1 MMQSPMVLRTHVLS
15 LAVFA
20 WLGICGMAMPQGV
33 AVASPSSP
41 VRDQLRARIEAAQV
55 PSTASV
61 QGESLHAWDPL
72 LRFYTQRA
80 FQPVWIGED
89 GLLPHTEEFVQML
102 RQSGREGL
110 KPVAYHLPTIETLV
124 TELGQPWD
132 GESSQAQRRMVALE
146 LLLTD
151 AYFMYGA
158 HAFAGQIDPQMLGEV
173 WFADRTAI
181 DLVTPL
187 QLALETNSAAAFL
200 SQLRPIHRGYT
211 GLKKAWADYQDIAAR
226 GGWPTV
232 ADGPALQKGDHG
244 ARVEALRS
252 RLLSTGDLAQ
262 GSVQNGE
269 VFDAALEEALQKFQ
283 QRHGLADDGVVGA
296 STLAA
301 LNIPVGTRIRQI
313 ELNMERWRWLP
324 PDLGDRYI
332 LVNIANF
339 ALDVVENGQSVLTMR
354 VVAGKPTRRTPF
366 FSAQMTYV
374 VLSPHWYV
382 PPTIAIQD
390 KLPLIRRDPRYA
402 ARQNLK
408 IFRDGPGGTTR
419 VDPGAIDWSSVSARN
434 FPYRLRQDPGPRNA
448 LGRVKFMFPNPYHVY
463 LHDTPSRELFAK
475 AERAFSSGC
484 IRLEKPI
491 ELAEYLLRDDPR
503 WSRQSILSSIEKGR
517 EQVVHLQA
525 PIPVYL
531 FYWTAWTSDEGVV
544 HFRKDIYE
552 RDSMLDRALRKAVPS
567 APGEEGTV
575 EMVMKHP

>member
-1 MMQSPMVLRTHVLS
+1 MMQSPMVLRTHILS
-15 LAVFA
+15 LAVLA
-20 WLGICGMAMPQGV
+20 WLSICGMAMPQGM
-33 AVASPSSP
+33 AVASP
-41 VRDQLRARIEAAQV
+41 VRDQLRARIEAAKV
-55 PSTASV
+55 PSTVSIHS
-61 QGESLHAWDPL
+61 ESLYAWEL
-72 LRFYTQRA
+72 LVRFYTQRA
-80 FQPVWIGED
+80 FQPAWVGED
-89 GLLPHTEEFVQML
+89 GLLPHTEKFVQMI

-110 KPVAYHLPTIETLV
+110 KPVAYHLPTIETLI
-124 TELGQPWD
+124 TERGQPRD
-132 GESSQAQRRMVALE
+132 REFSQTQRHGVALE

-151 AYFMYGA
+151 AYFMYA
-158 HAFAGQIDPQMLGEV
+158 SHALTGRIDPKILGEV
-173 WFADRTAI
+173 WSADRAAI
-181 DLVTPL
+181 DLATPL
-187 QLALETNSAAAFL
+187 QQALETDSVAAFL
-200 SQLRPIHRGYT
+200 SQLRPIHRGYA
-211 GLKKAWADYQDIAAR
+211 GLQKAWGRYQDIAAR
-226 GGWPTV
+226 GGWPTI

-244 ARVEALRS
+244 ARVEALKG
-252 RLLSTGDLAQ
+252 RLLSTGDLEQ
-262 GSVQNGE
+262 GSVQSGE

-283 QRHGLADDGVVGA
+283 QRHGLAADGVVGA

-301 LNIPVGTRIRQI
+301 LNVPVGARIRQI

-324 PDLGDRYI
+324 QDLGERYI

-390 KLPLIRRDPRYA
+390 KLPLIRRDPKYM

-408 IFRDGPGGTTR
+408 IFSDGPGGATR
-419 VDPGAIDWSSVSARN
+419 VDPRAIDWSSVSARN

-503 WSRQSILSSIEKGR
+503 WSRQSILSSIDRGR
-517 EQVVHLQA
+517 EQVVHLPA
-525 PIPVYL
+525 PIPVHL
-531 FYWTAWTSDEGVV
+531 FYWTTWMSDEGVV

-552 RDSMLDRALRKAVPS
+552 RDHVLDGALRKAVPS
-567 APGEEGTV
+567 APGEGTV
-575 EMVMKHP
+575 EMVMTRP